1 MKLRIISAQDI
12 LFEGDVAVVHLP
24 GSQGAFTVL
33 PNHAAIIS
41 TLNPGS
47 IVFRSGEDDEQT
59 IDIEGGLVDVNHNV
73 VSVLVS

>member
-24 GSQGAFTVL
+24 SSQGAFTVL

-47 IVFRSGEDDEQT
+47 LVFRTAEGEEQT